1 MSYRVTQLAFHT
13 NKQTNRHTYKPNRA
27 TYLPILSASNKP
39 QWGWV
44 RGHQTVTGCCDL
56 DIGHREQSNIPFCS
70 GRLALQLYEKTIWNY
85 FIQGGGVKGHQILTS
100 RCDLYIGHREKSNL
114 PFCSGRLALRS
125 CKKTIWKTPISE
137 EIRGFSE
144 MTFDLH
150 TRFVTGPEVSA
161 KTWLSRCVAL
171 SVSYISVFTR
181 SLYDQ

>member
-1 MSYRVTQLAFHT
+1 MSYRVTQLAFH
-13 NKQTNRHTYKPNRA
+13 TNRHTYKPNRA